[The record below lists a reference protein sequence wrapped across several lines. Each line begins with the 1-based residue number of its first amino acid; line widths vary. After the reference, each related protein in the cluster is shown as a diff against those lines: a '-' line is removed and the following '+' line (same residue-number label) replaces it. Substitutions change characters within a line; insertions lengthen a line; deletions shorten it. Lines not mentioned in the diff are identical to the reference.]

1 MGMDKPRIAVIGAG
15 LMGHGIAY
23 LFATAGH
30 QVRVQDPDLRALA
43 ALPDRI
49 AEICRFL
56 GSDSAAAARVTGGA
70 DLGWAV
76 GDADYVIEAA
86 PEKLEL

>member
-23 LFATAGH
+23 LFAAAGH
-30 QVRVQDPDLRALA
+30 EVRVQDPDLRALA

-56 GSDSAAAARVTGGA
+56 GSDPAAAARVTGGA

-76 GDADYVIEAA
+76 ARRR
-86 PEKLEL
+86 LS